1 MEEVEGEGETLGEG
15 EEEEVPVR
23 VPLGRALA
31 LEVGGNVEV
40 RLGKGVRVGGWLA
53 RGDRVLDT
61 EPVEVVEGKWSR
73 VAVTVRVLVNE
84 GAALF
89 VEVGVLVS
97 VRVEEADGLVVAVL
111 VALREE
117 VAVFELVALRVELM
131 EGITPPTTAKDRGVK
146 PPGWRSREGAR
157 IREGSSTP
165 PSLASPRKFP
175 TPPTREAKRI
185 NSSN

>member
-1 MEEVEGEGETLGEG
+1 M
-15 EEEEVPVR
+15 
-23 VPLGRALA
+23 
-31 LEVGGNVEV
+31 
-40 RLGKGVRVGGWLA
+40 
-53 RGDRVLDT
+53 
-61 EPVEVVEGKWSR
+61 
-73 VAVTVRVLVNE
+73 
-84 GAALF
+84 
-89 VEVGVLVS
+89 VS

-146 PPGWRSREGAR
+146 SPGW
-157 IREGSSTP
+157 IWEGSSTP